1 MDTSFCPSQCK
12 EAIRRKAL
20 EAGFSVCG
28 FAEAMPVDSEAAT
41 RYANWIAAEKN
52 GSMAY
57 MENYPDLRLDPRTL
71 LDGART
77 VISMAINYYPKRLQQ
92 SDAPQFAYYAYG
104 SDYHDVV
111 RHRLQTVA
119 DFIRTELGGE
129 CRCCVDTAPLR
140 ERYWAQRAG
149 IGFIGRNNHL
159 IIPSQGSFF
168 FLGEILTTLPV
179 APDHRL
185 NIGCGDCHRCVDA
198 CPMGALSRDGSCLDA
213 RICISCMTIEHR
225 GTLPDIVA
233 QRLGNRVYGCDE
245 CQKACPHNRFSSPT
259 EIEEFSPSDEFL
271 ALNDETM
278 AGMTEDDFRR
288 LFRRSAVKRAKYAGL
303 MRNFEAMRKYKK

>member
-1 MDTSFCPSQCK
+1 
-12 EAIRRKAL
+12 
-20 EAGFSVCG
+20 
-28 FAEAMPVDSEAAT
+28 MP
-41 RYANWIAAEKN
+41 
-52 GSMAY
+52 Y
-57 MENYPDLRLDPRTL
+57 MENYHDLRLDPRTL

-159 IIPSQGSFF
+159 IIPSHGSF
-168 FLGEILTTLPV
+168 
-179 APDHRL
+179 
-185 NIGCGDCHRCVDA
+185 
-198 CPMGALSRDGSCLDA
+198 S
-213 RICISCMTIEHR
+213 
-225 GTLPDIVA
+225 
-233 QRLGNRVYGCDE
+233 
-245 CQKACPHNRFSSPT
+245 FS
-259 EIEEFSPSDEFL
+259 
-271 ALNDETM
+271 
-278 AGMTEDDFRR
+278 
-288 LFRRSAVKRAKYAGL
+288 AKY
-303 MRNFEAMRKYKK
+303 